1 MGLLDTFAKY
11 FLFLSN
17 ILIFILSWTIVG
29 LGIWALVNK
38 SSFLDLLNE
47 ADVSIPIYNS
57 AVIIFLIVASV
68 AVIISCLGCCGAY
81 KEIKWM
87 LTVYFV
93 VVLGLLILIVVG
105 TIIAMTQGL
114 EALKDPLIDSLSK
127 YDETRKTA
135 LEQTWDQTQTNLQ
148 CCGVNHPGDWAKYN
162 ERYGPTTIELEKK
175 FASLPLIRPNVPE
188 SCCASAS
195 DKSTCM
201 TTPTINNGA
210 FVVGC
215 WIVIQVEVENHV
227 SAVGGV
233 AIAVIIILT
242 VNMLIAMYLCACGL
256 DSDIDDRPRKR
267 AYGQPSGRL

>member
-1 MGLLDTFAKY
+1 MGESGEISRGATGPYLGLGERRRGSMGLLDTCAKY

-68 AVIISCLGCCGAY
+68 AIIISCLGCCGAY

-87 LTVYFV
+87 LTV
-93 VVLGLLILIVVG
+93 GLD
-105 TIIAMTQGL
+105 
-114 EALKDPLIDSLSK
+114 ALKDPLIDSLSK

-148 CCGVNHPGDWAKYN
+148 CCGVNNPGDWAKYN

-188 SCCASAS
+188 SCCGSAP

-201 TTPTINNGA
+201 STPTINNGA

-215 WIVIQVEVENHV
+215 WIVIRWKWRTTCQRL
-227 SAVGGV
+227 VGWR
-233 AIAVIIILT
+233 
-242 VNMLIAMYLCACGL
+242 
-256 DSDIDDRPRKR
+256 S
-267 AYGQPSGRL
+267 PSSSS